1 MRVTRDGSVV
11 TAFKLCGPKFLEAKK
26 VGVRNVVAQG
36 PVKKNKLM
44 QAFYLVDYVKN
55 NMAE

>member
-11 TAFKLCGPKFLEAKK
+11 TALKLCGPKFLEAKK

-44 QAFYLVDYVKN
+44 LKALVRQRTYFS
-55 NMAE
+55 